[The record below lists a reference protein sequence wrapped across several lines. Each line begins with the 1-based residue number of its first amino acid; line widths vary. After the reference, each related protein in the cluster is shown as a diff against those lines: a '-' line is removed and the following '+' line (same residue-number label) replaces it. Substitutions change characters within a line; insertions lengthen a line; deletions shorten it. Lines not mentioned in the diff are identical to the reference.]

1 MRHPAIDIQIAAC
14 FLAAVGTALPSG
26 DMSVI
31 VILMNGASHLSDVN
45 HRSAV
50 KERIFNQPLIE
61 PRAAKGQAGHLRIY
75 VSRKYKSI
83 DGGVMAGD
91 TWGQKPKVQR
101 PIRVEI
107 QIFSEIN
114 LPAMSDG
121 QKLRNLLL
129 NSGDGVL
136 KFLQQNKCP
145 SLRSRAWASWSL
157 PLLVA

>member
-1 MRHPAIDIQIAAC
+1 
-14 FLAAVGTALPSG
+14 
-26 DMSVI
+26 
-31 VILMNGASHLSDVN
+31 
-45 HRSAV
+45 
-50 KERIFNQPLIE
+50 
-61 PRAAKGQAGHLRIY
+61 
-75 VSRKYKSI
+75 
-83 DGGVMAGD
+83 MAGD
-91 TWGQKPKVQR
+91 TWRQKPKVQR

-136 KFLQQNKCP
+136 KFLQQNKCR